1 MHLVCSS
8 NYYEILIQGAE
19 MNIALAAVGFR
30 TGDVEYNKDKIT
42 ETLRK
47 YSKNNDLVVF
57 GETFLQGFNC
67 LSWNFERDKGIA
79 LGRDGV
85 VIDEIRAVARDSE
98 TAVSFGYVERAG
110 DALYSSQLT
119 IGSNGEILDNFRRVS
134 AGWKEPIADNH
145 YCEGEGFH
153 VFSLDGRS
161 MAIGLCGDLWYDD
174 NVRAMRALD
183 ADIVLWPVYTDFN
196 FAAWNE
202 SIKLEYA
209 EQAKGFGSCV
219 LLVNSVCLE
228 TDVPEIAR
236 GGAACFQDGRIVCEV
251 AAGKESVLELTV

>member
-1 MHLVCSS
+1 
-8 NYYEILIQGAE
+8 

-30 TGDVEYNKDKIT
+30 TGDVEYNKDKIIDI
-42 ETLRK
+42 LQR

-57 GETFLQGFNC
+57 GETFLQGFDC
-67 LSWNFERDKGIA
+67 LSWGFERDKEIA
-79 LGRDGV
+79 LAQDSV
-85 VIDEIRAVARDSE
+85 AIDEIRAVARDNG

-110 DALYSSQLT
+110 DALYSSQIT

-134 AGWKEPIADNH
+134 TGWKESIADNH

-153 VFSLDGRS
+153 VFSLGGRS
-161 MAIGLCGDLWYDD
+161 ISTGLCGDLWYDD

-196 FAAWNE
+196 FAAWNQ
-202 SIKLEYA
+202 SIKFEYA
-209 EQAKGFGSCV
+209 EQAKGIGGCV

-228 TDVPEIAR
+228 ADIPEIAR
-236 GGAACFQDGRIVCEV
+236 GGAACFHDGRIVCEV
-251 AAGKESVLELTV
+251 AAGAESVLEVAV